1 MTAAGKRVTVGRMPG
16 WMRSRERGSLFWL
29 RVMSLISLA
38 FGRRVSRLALGFG
51 AAYFVLAAGDA
62 RRASRAWLQ
71 RALRRPVGLRDV
83 YRHMRAFACT
93 IHDRVYLL
101 NDRHALF
108 DVRVMGGE
116 ALRGRNLGGQGC
128 FLFGAHLGSFEVLRA
143 LARNQPQLKVSIAM
157 YPGNAQRIQSVL
169 AAINPQLVQ
178 DIIAIGQLDSM
189 LTVRDRICD
198 GALVGILADRAS
210 GPDQYLTL
218 PFFGEPAEF
227 PTGPF
232 RMAVMLG
239 HPVYFMAGLYRG
251 GNRYD
256 VHFELLDG
264 AVGAVTREAAVEALM
279 RRYVEVLERH
289 SLDAP
294 YNWFNFFDF
303 WERH

>member
-1 MTAAGKRVTVGRMPG
+1 MTAAGKRVAAGRVPE
-16 WMRSRERGSLFWL
+16 WMRSRERGSMFWL
-29 RVMSLISLA
+29 RMMSLISLA
-38 FGRRVSRLALGFG
+38 FGRRASRLVLWVS

-71 RALRRPVGLRDV
+71 RALRRPAGLRDV
-83 YRHMRAFACT
+83 YRHMLAFACT

-108 DVRVMGGE
+108 DVRVTGGE
-116 ALRGRNLGGQGC
+116 ALRGRHLDGQGC

-143 LARNQPQLKVSIAM
+143 LARNHPQLKVSIAM

-189 LTVRDRICD
+189 LTVRDRIRS

-218 PFFGEPAEF
+218 PFLGAPAEF

-256 VHFELLDG
+256 VHFELLGEAAG
-264 AVGAVTREAAVEALM
+264 AATREAAVEALM
-279 RRYVEVLERH
+279 RRYVETLERH
-289 SLDAP
+289 SLSAP

-303 WERH
+303 WEKH